1 MHDPISEFIVAH
13 VISWMSTIIMPL
25 MLGAFVVG
33 IGMRIMVYYLA
44 TVEMRFSEEF
54 EKRVRFHFTSPDA
67 PKVSS
72 FFRLTRI
79 LLDKTYVE
87 CFEFREKYKRR
98 KYDYISSLLDRLFLI
113 QDGVRRLLDDTLRQ
127 CRYFKKDQGHT
138 QPKMIEVAKSALE
151 HNPYFNR
158 LLGIVPVSLLHE
170 ILNILPGLF
179 LIGGILGTFL
189 GISKGLP
196 ELGSMDLANMQET
209 KRVMD
214 EFLATIG
221 YAMVKSIIGIL
232 FSASMT
238 LVNTFF
244 AVEGN
249 YYNLVNRFASSL
261 ETLWNETQTNEL
273 EAIPDPQPAK
283 SSDMRA
289 A

>member
-1 MHDPISEFIVAH
+1 MHDPISECTVAH
-13 VISWMSTIIMPL
+13 VIGTMSSVIMPL
-25 MLGAFVVG
+25 MLAAFVLG
-33 IGMRIMVYYLA
+33 IFLRIMIYYLA
-44 TVEMRFSEEF
+44 LVENRFAEEF

-67 PKVSS
+67 PKVAS

-87 CFEFREKYKRR
+87 CFEFRDKYKRR
-98 KYDYISSLLDRLFLI
+98 KYDYIASLVDRLFLI

-127 CRYFKKDQGHT
+127 CRYFKKESGHT
-138 QPKMIEVAKSALE
+138 APKMIEVSKAAFE

-158 LLGIVPVSLLHE
+158 LLGIIPVALLHE

-196 ELGSMDLANMQET
+196 ELGSMDLGNMLET

-214 EFLATIG
+214 GFLATIA

-244 AVEGN
+244 AIEGS
-249 YYNLVNRFASSL
+249 YYSLVNRFASAL
-261 ETLWNETQTNEL
+261 DTIWNETETNEL
-273 EAIPDPQPAK
+273 EALPEKDAK
-283 SSDMRA
+283 NSDLRA